1 MSRNVRIKYALDW
14 TTVIMFL
21 GLVLF
26 GWLNIYGASYT
37 FDQTNIF
44 DFGHRAGKQFIWIL
58 TAFGLGGI
66 LLLID
71 SKMYNLF
78 AYIAYGVVVALLIIT
93 PFLAEDVKGSRSWLS
108 LGPVSLQ
115 PAEFAKVATA
125 LAIARFMNTY
135 GYKVRSLKDLFIP
148 ALLIFIPFFLIMI
161 PQKETGSALVFVSFL
176 LMFYR
181 EGMNGIILW
190 LTLIAI
196 VFFVIVIRFGTVP
209 LPIGTG
215 TWGFFSCMLFILL
228 LQVGMLFFKER
239 KKKETAFLSGGI
251 VFAFLAGIIINNW
264 YSVNFNYLS
273 IGIIL
278 AANIYLAYIALV
290 SRKTKLGWVI
300 LFSICSIIYC
310 FSANYAFENILQ
322 PHQKTRIEVL
332 LGITDDPQG
341 DGYNVNQSKIA
352 IGSGGFAGKGFL
364 NGTQTKLKY
373 VPEQDTDFI
382 FCTVGEEWG
391 FLGTAGVLIVYWLF
405 LMRLLKLAERQK
417 DTFSR
422 VYGYCVASIF
432 FFHLMINVGMVLGVM
447 PVIGIPVPFF
457 SYGGSSL
464 WGFTILLFIFL
475 RLDAAR
481 LEKLR

>member
-14 TTVIMFL
+14 ATVIMFL
-21 GLVLF
+21 GLILF
-26 GWLNIYGASYT
+26 GWLNIYCASYT
-37 FDQTNIF
+37 FDQVNIF
-44 DFGHRAGKQFIWIL
+44 DFDHRAGKQFVWML
-58 TAFGLGGI
+58 TALVIGGI

-78 AYIAYGVVVALLIIT
+78 AYIVYGVVVALLIIT
-93 PFLAEDVKGSRSWLS
+93 PFLAEEVKGSRSWLS
-108 LGPVSLQ
+108 FGQISLQ
-115 PAEFAKVATA
+115 PAEFAKAATA
-125 LAIARFMNTY
+125 LAIARFMSTY

-148 ALLIFIPFFLIMI
+148 ALLLFIPFFLIMV
-161 PQKETGSALVFVSFL
+161 PQKEAGSALVFASFL
-176 LMFYR
+176 LVFYR
-181 EGMNGIILW
+181 EGMSGIILC
-190 LTLIAI
+190 LTLVAA
-196 VFFVIVIRFGTVP
+196 VFFIVVIRFGTVP
-209 LPIGTG
+209 LPIGVG
-215 TWGFFSCMLFILL
+215 NWGFFGCMLFVLF
-228 LQVGMLFFKER
+228 LQAGMLFFKEQ
-239 KKKETAFLSGGI
+239 KKRETIFLIGGIALAFL
-251 VFAFLAGIIINNW
+251 VGIIVNIW

-300 LFSICSIIYC
+300 LFSVCSIMYC

-352 IGSGGFAGKGFL
+352 IGSGGFSGKGFL

-432 FFHLMINVGMVLGVM
+432 FFHLMINVGMVLGLM
-447 PVIGIPVPFF
+447 PVIGIPLPFF
-457 SYGGSSL
+457 SYGGSTI